1 MSEEDSKQ
9 GKDMMNDPAI
19 RKIEEDYYPSPS
31 DWVVRKGRAVCIKE
45 FYIENGQQKVKTHKT
60 DILRPIWVQSIIENI
75 ATGTNALEIGFE
87 TNNGHKSFSSVSNN
101 ILSGTAANPEA
112 KSLTARG
119 ASVNN
124 GNFKTF
130 IKLIDSY
137 STATK
142 GVECKRGVDRFGWY
156 GKGMTFILADA
167 LGEDKELLQL
177 QTKDAVKHFR
187 PKGSKEEWFEMF
199 QDCILRHCDGA
210 ALFAFSTAMSSLLKG
225 VLRAEFEFIPAI
237 LIYGPSGT
245 GKTTAQMLIAS
256 AIGGAGLSSKDEG
269 IMFSFNTTLNALQAR
284 MTSLGPVPC
293 VVDEKSLE
301 KETQGR
307 KMVLDEILY
316 TINSGVK
323 DRLDSNSRVV
333 DENRRVECSIV
344 LSGETAED
352 LSGNTGKQYRLI
364 QQKWTGFKGETDGS
378 LANRIKHVVSSS
390 SGHFL
395 PVFIEH
401 IVNNKDHLEVLYEQC
416 ESEAREILIE
426 AGIPDISLV
435 RMTPN
440 LARAKLTCK
449 IILICSGIDL
459 EQAKTCMKAFDE
471 EAVRVY
477 KNNIIRPESERIPEK
492 LTEGIITYINHFSL
506 PNNNSR
512 EVGKKY
518 TDPSSGEVWGRIFSD
533 NEVGITGSALTKVV
547 NDEFSSSQIRDA
559 IKQLGAKR
567 VGIKV
572 LGFTS
577 YVWKFNLP
585 NQEAV

>member
-1 MSEEDSKQ
+1 MSEQSGDEEIR
-9 GKDMMNDPAI
+9 NDPAI
-19 RKIEEDYYPSPS
+19 KKLEEEFYPAPS
-31 DWVVRKGRAVCIKE
+31 GWLIRKGRTVLTE
-45 FYIENGQQKVKTHKT
+45 EYYIEDGKQKVRRKNT
-60 DILRPIWVQSIIENI
+60 DILRPIWVKTIIENI
-75 ATGTNALEIGFE
+75 ATHTNALEIGFE
-87 TNNGHKSFSSVSNN
+87 TNNGQQKFANVTNN
-101 ILSGTAANPEA
+101 ILSGTASNPEA
-112 KSLTARG
+112 KFLTAQG

-137 STATK
+137 STAIK

-156 GKGMTFILADA
+156 GKGLTFVLAET
-167 LGEDKELLQL
+167 LGEDQELLQL
-177 QTKDAVKHFR
+177 QSKEAVKHFR
-187 PKGSKEEWFEMF
+187 PKGSKDLWFEIF
-199 QDCILRHCDGA
+199 RDCILRHCDGA
-210 ALFAFSTAMSSLLKG
+210 ALFSFATAMSSLLKG
-225 VLRAEFEFIPAI
+225 VLKAEFEFIPAI
-237 LIYGPSGT
+237 LIYGSSGT
-245 GKTTAQMLIAS
+245 GKTTMQMLIAS

-269 IMFSFNTTLNALQAR
+269 IMFSFNTTVNALQAR

-293 VVDEKSLE
+293 IVDEKSLE

-333 DENRRVECSIV
+333 EENRRVECSIV

-378 LANRIKHVVSSS
+378 LANRIKHAVSSN

-395 PVFIEH
+395 PIFIDH
-401 IVNNKDHLEVLYEQC
+401 IVRNKDHLEVLYEQC
-416 ESEAREILIE
+416 ETEAREILIE

-435 RMTPN
+435 RMIPN
-440 LARAKLTCK
+440 LARTKLTCK

-459 EQAKTCMKAFDE
+459 GLAKGCIKAFDE
-471 EAVRVY
+471 EAVKVY

-492 LTEGIITYINHFSL
+492 LAEGIITYINHFSL
-506 PNNNSR
+506 PSNNSK
-512 EVGKKY
+512 GISKKY
-518 TDPSSGEVWGRIFSD
+518 TDPASGEVWGRIFSEE
-533 NEVGITGSALTKVV
+533 EVGITGSALTKVV
-547 NDEFSSSQIRDA
+547 DNEFSSSQIREV
-559 IKQLGAKR
+559 IKQLGAER

-572 LGFTS
+572 FGFTS
-577 YVWKFNLP
+577 YVWKFKLP
-585 NQEAV
+585 NQEAS